1 VNEPVWNRIDFKAW
15 ARGKISVGVN
25 NFGEGPIIVG
35 IGGDG
40 YETYDLEEWMTPAE
54 ARDFATKLMGAADA
68 VDAAGLNR
76 KR

>member
-1 VNEPVWNRIDFKAW
+1 VREPVWDRIVFETW

-35 IGGDG
+35 IGGD
-40 YETYDLEEWMTPAE
+40 YESYDLEEWMTPAE
-54 ARDFATKLMGAADA
+54 ARELAMKLMEAADA
-68 VDAAGLNR
+68 VDVAGLNQ